1 MTQTTAAN
9 AADDF
14 STNGGG
20 KPGPKLS
27 VAFNFHTTVILS
39 LHQNSDVFYPNC
51 AAATK
56 GETATHIPSVSRF
69 HEKAP
74 SLIEVG
80 VTRKMLSSPNKQK

>member
-9 AADDF
+9 ADDF

-20 KPGPKLS
+20 NPGPKVS
-27 VAFNFHTTVILS
+27 VAFNFHSTVILS
-39 LHQNSDVFYPNC
+39 LHQNSDVFYQNY

-56 GETATHIPSVSRF
+56 GEAATKIPSVSRF

-74 SLIEVG
+74 SLIDVG
-80 VTRKMLSSPNKQK
+80 VTRKMLTSPNKQK